1 MRFLSLIKHE
11 DTRWAMLWLAVT
23 TVLGIWDVLFLNAPA
38 LKRVSL
44 GFVNTFAIALMTA
57 VFTLVL
63 GWATAVGLHGLE
75 AQGRRGRYMI
85 LTFVLNLAR
94 SVPQIVGILFGYI
107 AIARF
112 GDSGVRGAGI
122 LMFPLLALCIGIFV
136 FPEMVDLI
144 RERIAHF
151 SASDFYSAMRVCGVS
166 ERRIVNFHILWRN
179 SRIHIFN
186 KLISVFGMAV
196 FLLCSVDFIISV
208 GLSSDVN
215 EVSLPATLG
224 GLLAKID
231 SKQDILAI
239 GYTVTH
245 PLYLP
250 RLFFQHLQGVTVAFL
265 LVFSLLCVHRISTG
279 FSRRHRL

>member
-1 MRFLSLIKHE
+1 MSALRCE
-11 DTRWAMLWLAVT
+11 DVRWAGLWFGAT
-23 TVLGIWDVLFLNAPA
+23 AALGVWDLLFLNRPA
-38 LKRVSL
+38 FKRVSI
-44 GFVNTFAIALMTA
+44 GFVNTFAIAFMTA
-57 VFTLVL
+57 VCTLVL
-63 GWATAVGLHGLE
+63 GWAAAVGLHGLE
-75 AQGRRGRYMI
+75 SKGRRVRYI
-85 LTFVLNLAR
+85 LITFAINLAR

-107 AIARF
+107 AVASFRE
-112 GDSGVRGAGI
+112 SGAWGAGV
-122 LMFPLLALCIGIFV
+122 LMFPLFALCVAVFV
-136 FPEMVDLI
+136 FPEMTDLI

-151 SASDFYSAMRVCGVS
+151 SASDFYNAMRVCGVR
-166 ERRIVNFHILWRN
+166 ERRIVNLHILWRN

-215 EVSLPATLG
+215 EVSLPVTLG
-224 GLLAKID
+224 GLLATID

-245 PLYLP
+245 PQYFP

-265 LVFSLLCVHRISTG
+265 IVFTLLCVHRVSTG
-279 FSRRHRL
+279 FARRHRL